1 MSGTAD
7 PSSGNALYADTT
19 GSEETPEVEET
30 GNDLGVTQVGGT
42 GTANSETSSVA
53 TSSSAPVITITSYT
67 RSRIS
72 KQSGVDVC
80 IVKFTSDQ
88 DLIAWEARADGY
100 SAGTGDLVGEDEGSA
115 TTKGASLIMGRA
127 RRGRYVVSSPAGS
140 STGVLLTAGDV
151 GQFEV
156 EPDEL
161 TSGDKEYR
169 ITVYGKNLAGEWS
182 DYGN

>member
-1 MSGTAD
+1 MSGTVD
-7 PSSGNALYADTT
+7 PIC
-19 GSEETPEVEET
+19 
-30 GNDLGVTQVGGT
+30 GT
-42 GTANSETSSVA
+42 GTTNSETSSSA

-72 KQSGVDVC
+72 KQSGVNVC
-80 IVKFTSDQ
+80 VVKFISDQ

-100 SAGTGDLVGEDEGSA
+100 SAGTGDLVGESEGSA
-115 TTKGASLIMGRA
+115 ATKGASLIMGRA
-127 RRGRYVVSSPAGS
+127 RQGRYIASSPAGS
-140 STGVLLTAGDV
+140 SGGVLLAVGDV